1 MDTVHLSLVRLIQFR
16 IQYVFYKLRSF
27 SKGGEEAS
35 EPADAVRSHGLDSV
49 SEESP
54 NPGADATNG
63 GGPATTTNDDGKGD
77 EEGDLA
83 EVAGESKGELEM
95 NSVLSNR
102 SLSADLLA
110 PATAHNTSR
119 PPRTRAPIE
128 RQISGSVDDELT
140 RTARVKSPVKRD
152 YFKRWGVVSHTYTR
166 TLTHWLL
173 SDNSEDVIRRLRVS
187 QTMRECW
194 LESYTGASVSS
205 TTANRL
211 PLLPTPPHPSPPLP
225 TPQDHHG

>member
-1 MDTVHLSLVRLIQFR
+1 MDTVHLSLIRLIQFR
-16 IQYVFYKLRSF
+16 IQYVFYKLRSI
-27 SKGGEEAS
+27 SKGGEEAL
-35 EPADAVRSHGLDSV
+35 EPADADAALGSRGLESV

-102 SLSADLLA
+102 SPSGDLSA
-110 PATAHNTSR
+110 PPTARNTSR

-140 RTARVKSPVKRD
+140 RAARVKSPVKRD

-187 QTMRECW
+187 QTKR
-194 LESYTGASVSS
+194 
-205 TTANRL
+205 
-211 PLLPTPPHPSPPLP
+211 
-225 TPQDHHG
+225 